1 MDERKIREAVHLCDD
16 MIERLERL
24 RDSKK
29 LELMEIRITRAKL
42 EARLRELQRR
52 VRGERPH

>member
-1 MDERKIREAVHLCDD
+1 MEEREIREAVQMCDD
-16 MIERLERL
+16 LIERLERL
-24 RDSKK
+24 RNSKK

-52 VRGERPH
+52 VRGERRH